1 MFFKDKRIKPAWKI
15 VKSVLGDYKRHIVVL
30 IVLGLLGGV
39 LEGICMNALIPLF
52 SIVANQE
59 NGATDAISRAIA
71 GFFEFIN
78 IGLGI
83 KSLLIFIILLFIG
96 KLGILLV
103 TAWIK
108 ANITANFQ
116 YQNRTHLLKKTLSAD
131 WLYLMTQKVGY
142 LEMILNMCVGKGSRI
157 MNLIGSIINTT
168 ANALVYTVVA
178 LNISATVT
186 MFSIVVG
193 LLLFLALKPM
203 LYKMR
208 KLAEENLKIHKK
220 VVHFVNQ
227 TVIDSK
233 NIKVSFVNK
242 PVLNKAKEYFEKL
255 KSLSIRSAWYSAIY
269 KSIIQPISIIYVAGV
284 FAFSYLYTDFN
295 FVSFIVLIYLI
306 RRIFDYM
313 QAGQRF
319 LSTLVISYPYLKRIA
334 DYKEKMEDNQKVYK
348 SGIKG
353 QDFSFKR
360 SIEFDNVSFNYEKR
374 PTDVLSKT
382 MFKIQKGEM
391 VGIVGESGAGKTT
404 LVDLF
409 LRLFKPS
416 SGAILVDDVNIDKI
430 GIERWCDKIG
440 YVMQDI
446 FLVNDTIANN
456 IKFYNSAITKED
468 MIDAAKK
475 ANIYDFIM
483 ARPKQFETNVG
494 ERGVSLSGGQRQRI
508 VLARALARKPEILIL
523 DEATSSLDSKS
534 EALIQEAIEKLKRE
548 TTILVIAHRES
559 TIKKCDRV
567 LELKDGTIAEKN

>member
-1 MFFKDKRIKPAWKI
+1 
-15 VKSVLGDYKRHIVVL
+15 
-30 IVLGLLGGV
+30 
-39 LEGICMNALIPLF
+39 
-52 SIVANQE
+52 
-59 NGATDAISRAIA
+59 
-71 GFFEFIN
+71 
-78 IGLGI
+78 
-83 KSLLIFIILLFIG
+83 
-96 KLGILLV
+96 
-103 TAWIK
+103 
-108 ANITANFQ
+108 
-116 YQNRTHLLKKTLSAD
+116 
-131 WLYLMTQKVGY
+131 
-142 LEMILNMCVGKGSRI
+142 
-157 MNLIGSIINTT
+157 
-168 ANALVYTVVA
+168 
-178 LNISATVT
+178 
-186 MFSIVVG
+186 
-193 LLLFLALKPM
+193 ALKPM

-468 MIDAAKK
+468 MID
-475 ANIYDFIM
+475 
-483 ARPKQFETNVG
+483 
-494 ERGVSLSGGQRQRI
+494 
-508 VLARALARKPEILIL
+508 
-523 DEATSSLDSKS
+523 
-534 EALIQEAIEKLKRE
+534 
-548 TTILVIAHRES
+548 
-559 TIKKCDRV
+559 
-567 LELKDGTIAEKN
+567 